1 MAEPARRLRDPFCST
16 PEDERQEIIDA
27 ILSGTLDYES
37 PSDEDLA
44 FLADQRFL
52 ELDREES
59 QD

>member
-1 MAEPARRLRDPFCST
+1 MAEPARKLPDPFRST

-27 ILSGTLDYES
+27 ILSGTLDYGA

-52 ELDREES
+52 ELDREEN